1 MTKQILAFLF
11 CFIREL
17 NPQSPLISIL
27 PPTYPPIPPP
37 IHDCAYGAL
46 ITFDCAYGALITL
59 FCECKTPA
67 GGRQYI
73 YRHPPLRPYL
83 GNVAKLIRRRR
94 ISLKRDNHPKNP
106 SVKSILNS
114 TYYKQVVKR
123 LKGKTLYYYIQECL
137 SVQNVKII
145 LYSC

>member
-46 ITFDCAYGALITL
+46 ITL

-73 YRHPPLRPYL
+73 YRLPPLRPYL

-106 SVKSILNS
+106 SVKSMAKKHLN
-114 TYYKQVVKR
+114 
-123 LKGKTLYYYIQECL
+123 
-137 SVQNVKII
+137 II
-145 LYSC
+145 ML

>member
-17 NPQSPLISIL
+17 NIYTPLISIL

-73 YRHPPLRPYL
+73 YRHQPLRPYL
-83 GNVAKLIRRRR
+83 THSPQRRQT
-94 ISLKRDNHPKNP
+94 NTPHPSIHPFLRNQP
-106 SVKSILNS
+106 S
-114 TYYKQVVKR
+114 
-123 LKGKTLYYYIQECL
+123 TLL
-137 SVQNVKII
+137 SVAAKGQR
-145 LYSC
+145 SFPRH